1 MRLFLTLVVSLFIFT
16 VAYSQHDDITRL
28 SQAVSEDSLDF
39 DAVRQLVEIYIEQRN
54 YASADNILSEYLAK
68 SAKQNAYATYLQG
81 RLLDLKE
88 NVNGAI
94 DKYLRAIEMDSTLWQ
109 AYRDIAYLYDIF
121 SEYETM
127 NSMLQKSIDFAPI
140 PESLYYDYAYSFDMM
155 GQLDSA
161 EYYYHKAIDF
171 DSLDYQAYLNLGA
184 IMGLSGNLDS
194 AKFLLEKSVMINPGS
209 PEAFY
214 NLGEVSISLG
224 LFDDAAGSFQHA
236 LALDSGLFAAKKRL
250 GDVYEIMGDSGMARL
265 YYEDFL
271 DSAPII
277 YMDDINEVRLKL
289 DNYK

>member
-1 MRLFLTLVVSLFIFT
+1 MRLFITLLTLLCIFN
-16 VAYSQHDDITRL
+16 VADTDDNIPRL
-28 SQAVSEDSLDF
+28 NRAVSENPDDF
-39 DAVRQLVEIYIEQRN
+39 DAVRQLVEIFIEQRN
-54 YASADNILSEYLAK
+54 YASADSILSEYLAK
-68 SAKQNAYATYLQG
+68 SAKQDAYATYLQG

-88 NVNGAI
+88 DVNRAI
-94 DKYLRAIEMDSTLWQ
+94 DKYLQAIEMDSTLWQ
-109 AYRDIAYLYDIF
+109 ACRDLAYLYDIF

-140 PESLYYDYAYSFDMM
+140 PESLYYDYGYSFDMM
-155 GQLDSA
+155 GRLDSA
-161 EYYYHKAIDF
+161 EYYYHRAIDF
-171 DSLDYQAYLNLGA
+171 DSLDHQAYLNLGA

-194 AKFLLEKSVMINPGS
+194 AKFLLEKAVMINPGS

-214 NLGEVSISLG
+214 NLGEVSVSLG
-224 LFDDAAGSFQHA
+224 LFDNAAGYFQQA

-250 GDVYEIMGDSGMARL
+250 GDIFEIMGDSGMARL

-271 DSAPII
+271 NSTPII